1 MSGVFKYF
9 FKKIHSTIFENKNDD
24 VYYKLNDP
32 NVSEEEKTYLKSTL
46 NQTEHQPSL
55 TFSVIDN
62 IYKTQ
67 LDESWKGLKFQ
78 YQFTPNTYFNMDYSL
93 LIEKKRKQ
101 QKLVNDIFKNINT
114 SVNCTIPLND
124 DSTKIAHIMGSKT
137 QPEMVSLQSHIILSD
152 KDKLILAALYGDK
165 EIEKGM
171 FRAEYTKAFDRMN
184 ISVKVSNI
192 EPTSISSLANVY
204 KNLFVGVEAYKF
216 QDFRFGYNYG
226 LLFKEGPRNKL
237 GVSVLYSSILQKLST
252 DMKYNINDTF
262 YLGYNYY
269 RGIDIMTGLR
279 NSNHLIVS
287 IIYIYLICYIV
298 CQF

>member
-101 QKLVNDIFKNINT
+101 QNLINDIFKNINT

-137 QPEMVSLQSHIILSD
+137 QPEMVSLQSQIILQE
-152 KDKLILAALYGDK
+152 KVKLI
-165 EIEKGM
+165 
-171 FRAEYTKAFDRMN
+171 
-184 ISVKVSNI
+184 
-192 EPTSISSLANVY
+192 
-204 KNLFVGVEAYKF
+204 
-216 QDFRFGYNYG
+216 
-226 LLFKEGPRNKL
+226 
-237 GVSVLYSSILQKLST
+237 
-252 DMKYNINDTF
+252 
-262 YLGYNYY
+262 
-269 RGIDIMTGLR
+269 
-279 NSNHLIVS
+279 
-287 IIYIYLICYIV
+287 
-298 CQF
+298 